1 MFVHRQKELTL
12 LEDAYNSVSSEF
24 QIIYGQKSSGK
35 TALLNYFLQDKK
47 RLYFSSYEMI
57 PSLFFTQMANKISQY
72 FYQTPYIHTIN
83 SFEEVL
89 LLIYKAPI
97 NDRLILV
104 FDDFSK
110 IINVDKDAL
119 NQLLSYWKKK
129 LSKKN
134 IHLIISSSIMFDSKI
149 SAQYIQLEALPFS
162 VLNTFFPTLSK
173 LDQLYLYSLLGTS
186 AKYLKFYNVKKDFTQ
201 NLYNLFLAHNGYL
214 STLGIDL
221 LKSELAEIGTYGSIL
236 YVIAQGKTKIGD
248 IALAL
253 DLKSTYLTRYLQKL
267 INMMIIKKI
276 VPINEDIK
284 KSKYGRYVICDN
296 AIKFWFSYIYTNI
309 TSLREMDYQV
319 VTKLIQE
326 SFVTQTIALNYKEAI
341 KEYIYL
347 HQEKIF
353 GYKPIHIGSWW
364 DNSDNMI
371 DIVAYNRK
379 TITFVQV
386 YWEDKD
392 MAKIQYGDLKR
403 VSEKFNSN
411 LQKKYII
418 VTKESLFNLQ

>member
-1 MFVHRQKELTL
+1 MFIGRKKELSL
-12 LEDAYNSVSSEF
+12 LEDGYNDPSSRF
-24 QIIYGQKSSGK
+24 QIVYGQKNSGK
-35 TALLNYFLQDKK
+35 TALLNQFLKDKK

-72 FYQTPYIHTIN
+72 FYQTPYIHTIK

-89 LLIYKAPI
+89 ILIQKAPI
-97 NDRLILV
+97 NEKLILV
-104 FDDFSK
+104 FDDFNK

-119 NQLLSYWKKK
+119 DQLLYYWKKR

-134 IHLIISSSIMFDSKI
+134 IDLIISSSIQFDKKI
-149 SAQYIQLEALPFS
+149 VCDEILLESLPFTS
-162 VLNTFFPTLSK
+162 LNSFFPTLSK

-186 AKYLKFYNVKKDFTQ
+186 PKYLKFYNTKKDFTQ
-201 NLYNLFLAHNGYL
+201 NLYNLFLSQNGYL

-221 LKSELAEIGTYGSIL
+221 LKSELADIGTYGSIL
-236 YVIAQGKTKIGD
+236 YAIAQGNTKIGD

-253 DLKSTYLTRYLQKL
+253 DLKSTYLTRYIQKL
-267 INMMIIKKI
+267 LNMMIIKKI
-276 VPINEDIK
+276 VPINEDK
-284 KSKYGRYVICDN
+284 QKSKYGRYIICDN
-296 AIKFWFSYIYTNI
+296 AIKFWFCYIYTNM
-309 TSLREMDYQV
+309 TSLKEMDYKV
-319 VTKLIQE
+319 VTKLIQD
-326 SFVTQTIALNYKEAI
+326 SFVTQTIALNYKEAV

-347 HQEKIF
+347 NQEKIF
-353 GYKPIHIGSWW
+353 GYKPISIGSWW

-371 DIVAYNRK
+371 DIVAYDRK

-403 VSEKFNSN
+403 ISEKFNSN

-418 VTKESLFNLQ
+418 ITKESLFNIH